1 LLLFLF
7 RKVIKQVICN
17 LNSIYLVI
25 IVVALAII
33 FDYINGFH
41 DTANAIATSISTKAL
56 TPKAAILIA
65 ASLNFLGAL
74 SGTAVAATIGKG
86 IVAPEVVT
94 SDVLIAALIG
104 AIFWNLFTWYFG
116 IPSSSSHAL
125 IGGLMGSVIGSFG
138 IQQVK
143 WYGFGKILAG
153 LILSPILGLIIGGVI
168 MIVLFWI
175 FSGASPAVINNK
187 FRKLQILSAC
197 MASFAHGSNDAQ
209 KTMGIITLTLF
220 SGGLIGS
227 FDVPLWVKASC
238 ALAMAAGTAF
248 GGWKI
253 IRTMGGKIFR
263 IEPINGFA
271 ADFTA
276 SAIIWGASL
285 LGVPVSTTHVVS
297 SSIMGVGAAKRLTG
311 VRWNIARQ
319 ILIAWVVT
327 IPSSA
332 LVAAGIINLIKL
344 FA

>member
-1 LLLFLF
+1 MY
-7 RKVIKQVICN
+7 
-17 LNSIYLVI
+17 SIYIVLI
-25 IVVALAII
+25 IIALGLL

-56 TPKAAILIA
+56 TPRAAILIA
-65 ASLNFLGAL
+65 ACLNFLGAL
-74 SGTAVAATIGKG
+74 SGTAVAATIGKE
-86 IVAPEVVT
+86 IVAPEIVT
-94 SDVLIAALIG
+94 PSILIAALIS

-125 IGGLMGSVIGSFG
+125 IGGLTGSVIGSFG
-138 IQQVK
+138 IHQVK
-143 WYGFGKILAG
+143 WYGFTKILAG
-153 LILSPILGLIIGGVI
+153 LILSPILGLILGSII
-168 MIVLFWI
+168 MIILFWI
-175 FSGASPAVINNK
+175 FSGSSPARVNNN

-197 MASFAHGSNDAQ
+197 TASFAHGSNDAQ
-209 KTMGIITLTLF
+209 KSMGIITMALV

-227 FDVPLWVKASC
+227 FAVPIWVKALC
-238 ALAMAAGTAF
+238 AISMASGTAF

-285 LGVPVSTTHVVS
+285 FGAPVSTTHVVS
-297 SSIMGVGAAKRLTG
+297 SAIMGVGAAKRLRG

-332 LVAAGIINLIKL
+332 LVAIGIIYATRLL
-344 FA
+344 SL

>member
-1 LLLFLF
+1 MLSL
-7 RKVIKQVICN
+7 
-17 LNSIYLVI
+17 YLVI
-25 IVVALAII
+25 IVIVLALI

-41 DTANAIATSISTKAL
+41 DTANAIATSVSTKAL
-56 TPKAAILIA
+56 SPRAAILVA
-65 ASLNFLGAL
+65 ACLNFLGAL

-94 SDVLIAALIG
+94 ADILIAALLS

-125 IGGLMGSVIGSFG
+125 IGGLTGSVIGSFG

-153 LILSPILGLIIGGVI
+153 LIISPVLGFIAGSII
-168 MIVLFWI
+168 MIMFLWI
-175 FSGASPAVINNK
+175 FAGSSPARVNSK

-209 KTMGIITLTLF
+209 KSMGIITLTLV
-220 SGGLIGS
+220 SGGLLAS
-227 FDVPLWVKASC
+227 FNVPIWVKLCC
-238 ALAMAAGTAF
+238 ALAMAAGTAL
-248 GGWKI
+248 GGWRI

-276 SAIIWGASL
+276 SVIIWTASL
-285 LGVPVSTTHVVS
+285 FGAPVSTTHVVS
-297 SSIMGVGAAKRLTG
+297 SSIMGVGAAKRFRG

-332 LVAAGIINLIKL
+332 LIAIGVCKIIRL
-344 FA
+344 FG